1 MKMDSVSFY
10 DWSSSLLGVVLKQ
23 SVSATLMKRCW
34 YVCSCLCWVF
44 FFLASQV
51 W

>member
-23 SVSATLMKRCW
+23 SVSATLMKRCCKSGL
-34 YVCSCLCWVF
+34 VILLS
-44 FFLASQV
+44 
-51 W
+51 